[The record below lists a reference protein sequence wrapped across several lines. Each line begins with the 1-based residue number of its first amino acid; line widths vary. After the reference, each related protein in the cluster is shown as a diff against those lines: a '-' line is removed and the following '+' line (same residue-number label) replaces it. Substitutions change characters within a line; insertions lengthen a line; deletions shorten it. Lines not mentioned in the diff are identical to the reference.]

1 MIGWAGAIWVTWT
14 AVLVAATG
22 SCALYCGLETGLYVL
37 NKIRLDL
44 RAEAGDRRARFLR
57 RMLAVP
63 NRLLAVLLIGT
74 NLSSYAVTF
83 AVTAMFVLAGHGEA
97 AEWYALA
104 VATPVLFVF
113 GDTVPKNV
121 FRRLAESL
129 VYRLSWLLAASD
141 VLFNVTGLSPLVRG
155 VSWLLML
162 PLRRRQRTSDER
174 LSAIFAEGRA
184 SGVLTHMQAV
194 MVDRVMH
201 IADMTLADVMVPMDK
216 VVSIR
221 RETARAELI
230 PLVRESSYSRLPVRD
245 EAGRVVGVL
254 DIYDVLTDEQVA
266 RPAERM
272 AEPLTLPETTT
283 VTEALYRMQR
293 GHKMMAVVQSAEKPV
308 GIVTIKDLVE
318 EIVGELAEW

>member
-22 SCALYCGLETGLYVL
+22 SSALYSGLETGLYVL

-83 AVTAMFVLAGHGEA
+83 AVTAMFVLGGHGQA

-104 VATPVLFVF
+104 VATPLLFVF

-155 VSWLLML
+155 VSRLLML

-201 IADMTLADVMVPMDK
+201 IADITLADVMVPMDK

-221 RETARAELI
+221 GDTARSELI
-230 PLVRESSYSRLPVRD
+230 PLVRQSSYSRLPVRD

-272 AEPLTLPETTT
+272 TEPLTLPETTT

-293 GHKMMAVVQSAEKPV
+293 GHKMMAVVQSAERPV
-308 GIVTIKDLVE
+308 GIVTVKDLVE
-318 EIVGELAEW
+318 EIVGELEEW